1 MIKYTTKDI
10 VNRAKQLAD
19 LNNSDFISWNE
30 NINLLNESWQK
41 IYQQLN
47 DNGDKT
53 FIKEFETVASN
64 TIKLPCDFYQL
75 FAVELIPSCRQV
87 LRKAKS
93 EPESS
98 LTYDIEND
106 YLILYGTVSEK
117 LRIKYLPTPQTLTL
131 QNETK
136 DINADFSEVFS
147 DVSEDKEI
155 KLLDCYKNKYL
166 YLEKNTE
173 ESNVRWKLH
182 IFNKDTNTTKDV
194 GNYTTTEITDAILGN
209 KNNVYYTTYSADN
222 VAYNIYFV
230 TNNGNVTTIQVDSES
245 SACLLKRDK
254 DVGAIVVKGSVIKLY
269 IDGESIEY
277 DISERVNTDV
287 IDNIVLDGKGIATFK
302 SINDYYISL
311 LLPTFENN
319 ENKWIQLDIDTTVN
333 LSVTETIPFEELDF
347 GYRNTYKRYSNVV
360 DGKTCISTKNMFYVD
375 GYGLFN
381 NDEYEVIGVNE
392 LNNDEGYGISI
403 IDTYDTNHV
412 LLHSHFV
419 DTLLLYPNNVYF
431 NFMAILLAISYKIKQ
446 NADITVL
453 STKYGEMEAQYFDS
467 LSRDVNNVVR
477 ITNVY

>member
-30 NINLLNESWQK
+30 NINLLNENWQK
-41 IYQQLN
+41 IYQQLI

-53 FIKEFETVASN
+53 FIKEFETVSLN
-64 TIKLPCDFYQL
+64 KIKLPCDFYQL
-75 FAVELIPSCRQV
+75 FSVELIPSCRQI

-93 EPESS
+93 ESESS

-117 LRIKYLPTPQTLTL
+117 IRIKYIPIPQTLTL

-136 DINADFSEVFS
+136 DIDSDFSSVYSSVLENEELKFM
-147 DVSEDKEI
+147 
-155 KLLDCYKNKYL
+155 DCYKNKYL
-166 YLEKNTE
+166 FLKKTKGTNICNLY
-173 ESNVRWKLH
+173 
-182 IFNKDTNTTKDV
+182 IFNKDTNEIKKITNDFS
-194 GNYTTTEITDAILGN
+194 YEITYAVIGYKNIVYFTSYN
-209 KNNVYYTTYSADN
+209 KSAKTYS
-222 VAYNIYFV
+222 IYSIKNGYV
-230 TNNGNVTTIQVDSES
+230 TVELGGTPKSPS
-245 SACLLKRDK
+245 LLKRDK
-254 DVGAIVVKGSVIKLY
+254 DVGAVY
-269 IDGESIEY
+269 IENKRMNIF
-277 DISERVNTDV
+277 VN
-287 IDNIVLDGKGIATFK
+287 DNIPLFPQIDSLDVVLSEGIGTYMSFT
-302 SINDYYISL
+302 NDYISF
-311 LLPTFENN
+311 LLPITNEKS
-319 ENKWIQLDIDTTVN
+319 ENKWIQLDIDLT
-333 LSVTETIPFEELDF
+333 TIPYVAIKTTPFEGLDF
-347 GYRNTYKRYSNVV
+347 GYSHTYKRYSNVIN
-360 DGKTCISTKNMFYVD
+360 GKVCISTKDMFYVD

-403 IDTYDTNHV
+403 VDTYNTNHV

-419 DTLLLYPNNVYF
+419 DTLLLYPNNIYF
-431 NFMAILLAISYKIKQ
+431 NFMAMLLAISYKIKQ

>member
-30 NINLLNESWQK
+30 NINLLNENWQK
-41 IYQQLN
+41 IYQQLI

-53 FIKEFETVASN
+53 FIKEFETVSLN
-64 TIKLPCDFYQL
+64 KIKLPCDFYQL
-75 FAVELIPSCRQV
+75 FSVELIPSCRQI

-117 LRIKYLPTPQTLTL
+117 VRIKYIPIPQTLTL

-136 DINADFSEVFS
+136 DINADFSSVYSSVLENEELKFM
-147 DVSEDKEI
+147 
-155 KLLDCYKNKYL
+155 DCYKNKYL
-166 YLEKNTE
+166 FLKKTNGTNICNLY
-173 ESNVRWKLH
+173 
-182 IFNKDTNTTKDV
+182 IFNKDTNEIKKITNDFS
-194 GNYTTTEITDAILGN
+194 YEITYAVIGYKN
-209 KNNVYYTTYSADN
+209 IVYFISRNENNKYSIYSIKNN
-222 VAYNIYFV
+222 IV
-230 TNNGNVTTIQVDSES
+230 TVELES
-245 SACLLKRDK
+245 FQTSPSLLKRDK
-254 DVGAIVVKGSVIKLY
+254 DVGAVY
-269 IDGESIEY
+269 IENNRMNIF
-277 DISERVNTDV
+277 VNDNRPLFPQ
-287 IDNIVLDGKGIATFK
+287 IDNLDVVLSEGIGTFMSFTK
-302 SINDYYISL
+302 DYISL
-311 LLPTFENN
+311 LLPIVNEKL
-319 ENKWIQLDIDTTVN
+319 ENKWIQLDVDLTTTPYVAIK
-333 LSVTETIPFEELDF
+333 TTPFEGLDF
-347 GYRNTYKRYSNVV
+347 GYSHTYKRYSNVIN
-360 DGKTCISTKNMFYVD
+360 GKVCISTKNMFYVD

-381 NDEYEVIGVNE
+381 NDEYEVIGINE

-403 IDTYDTNHV
+403 IDTYNTNHV

-419 DTLLLYPNNVYF
+419 DTLLLYPNNIYF
-431 NFMAILLAISYKIKQ
+431 SFMAILLAISYKIKQ
-446 NADITVL
+446 NADVTVL

>member
-30 NINLLNESWQK
+30 NINLLNENWQK
-41 IYQQLN
+41 IYQQLI

-53 FIKEFETVASN
+53 FIKEFETVSLN
-64 TIKLPCDFYQL
+64 KIKLPCDFYQL
-75 FAVELIPSCRQV
+75 FSVELIPSCRQI

-117 LRIKYLPTPQTLTL
+117 IRIKYIPIPQTLTL

-136 DINADFSEVFS
+136 DIDSDFSSVYSSVLENEELKFM
-147 DVSEDKEI
+147 
-155 KLLDCYKNKYL
+155 DCYKNKYL
-166 YLEKNTE
+166 FLKKTNGTNICNLY
-173 ESNVRWKLH
+173 
-182 IFNKDTNTTKDV
+182 IFNKDTNEIKKITNDFS
-194 GNYTTTEITDAILGN
+194 YEITYAVIGYKNIVYFISRDKSTSKYSIYSI
-209 KNNVYYTTYSADN
+209 KNN
-222 VAYNIYFV
+222 IV
-230 TNNGNVTTIQVDSES
+230 TAELEGTSTSPS
-245 SACLLKRDK
+245 LLKRDK
-254 DVGAIVVKGSVIKLY
+254 DVGAVY
-269 IDGESIEY
+269 IENKRINIFMND
-277 DISERVNTDV
+277 NTPLLPN
-287 IDNIVLDGKGIATFK
+287 IDNLDVVLSEGIGTFMSFTK
-302 SINDYYISL
+302 DYISL
-311 LLPTFENN
+311 LLPIVNEKS
-319 ENKWIQLDIDTTVN
+319 ENKWIQLDVDLTTTPYVA
-333 LSVTETIPFEELDF
+333 TKTTPFEGLDF
-347 GYRNTYKRYSNVV
+347 GYSHTYKRYSNVIN
-360 DGKTCISTKNMFYVD
+360 GKVCISTKDMFYVD

-381 NDEYEVIGVNE
+381 NDEYEVIGVND

-403 IDTYDTNHV
+403 IDTYNTNHV

-419 DTLLLYPNNVYF
+419 DTLLLYPNNIYF

>member
-30 NINLLNESWQK
+30 NINLLNENWQK
-41 IYQQLN
+41 IYQQLI

-53 FIKEFETVASN
+53 FIKEFETVSLN
-64 TIKLPCDFYQL
+64 KIKLPCDFYQL
-75 FAVELIPSCRQV
+75 FSVELIPSCRQI

-117 LRIKYLPTPQTLTL
+117 IRIKYIPIPQTLTL

-136 DINADFSEVFS
+136 DIDSDFNSVYSSVLENEELKFM
-147 DVSEDKEI
+147 
-155 KLLDCYKNKYL
+155 DCYKNKYL
-166 YLEKNTE
+166 FIKKTNGTNICNLY
-173 ESNVRWKLH
+173 
-182 IFNKDTNTTKDV
+182 IFNKDTNEIKKITNDFS
-194 GNYTTTEITDAILGN
+194 NEITYAVIGYKNIVYFISRDKSTSKYSIYSI
-209 KNNVYYTTYSADN
+209 KNN
-222 VAYNIYFV
+222 IV
-230 TNNGNVTTIQVDSES
+230 TAELEGKSTSPS
-245 SACLLKRDK
+245 LLKRDK
-254 DVGAIVVKGSVIKLY
+254 DVGAVY
-269 IDGESIEY
+269 IENKRINIFMND
-277 DISERVNTDV
+277 NTPLFPN
-287 IDNIVLDGKGIATFK
+287 IDNLDVVLSEGIGTYMSFT
-302 SINDYYISL
+302 NDYISL
-311 LLPTFENN
+311 LLPITNENS
-319 ENKWIQLDIDTTVN
+319 ENKWIQLDVDLTTTPYVA
-333 LSVTETIPFEELDF
+333 TKTTPFEGLDF
-347 GYRNTYKRYSNVV
+347 GYSHTYKRYSNVIN
-360 DGKTCISTKNMFYVD
+360 GKVCISTKDMFYVD

-381 NDEYEVIGVNE
+381 NDEYEVIGVND

-403 IDTYDTNHV
+403 IDTYNTNHV

-419 DTLLLYPNNVYF
+419 DTLLLYPNNIYF

>member
-10 VNRAKQLAD
+10 INRAKQLAD

-30 NINLLNESWQK
+30 NVNLLNENWQK
-41 IYQQLN
+41 IYQQLI

-53 FIKEFETVASN
+53 FIKEFETVSLN
-64 TIKLPCDFYQL
+64 KIKLPCDFYQL
-75 FAVELIPSCRQV
+75 FSVELIPSCRQI

-98 LTYDIEND
+98 LMYDIEND

-117 LRIKYLPTPQTLTL
+117 IRIKYIPIPQTLTL

-136 DINADFSEVFS
+136 DINSDFSSVYSSVLENEELKFM
-147 DVSEDKEI
+147 
-155 KLLDCYKNKYL
+155 DCYKNKYL
-166 YLEKNTE
+166 FLKKTKGTNICNLY
-173 ESNVRWKLH
+173 
-182 IFNKDTNTTKDV
+182 IFNKDTNEIKKITNDFS
-194 GNYTTTEITDAILGN
+194 YEITYAVIGYKNIVYFTSYN
-209 KNNVYYTTYSADN
+209 KSTKTYS
-222 VAYNIYFV
+222 IYSIKNGYV
-230 TNNGNVTTIQVDSES
+230 TAELGGTPKSPS
-245 SACLLKRDK
+245 LLKRDK
-254 DVGAIVVKGSVIKLY
+254 DVGAIY
-269 IDGESIEY
+269 IENKRMNIF
-277 DISERVNTDV
+277 VNDNIPLFPQ
-287 IDNIVLDGKGIATFK
+287 IDNLDVVLSEGIGTFM
-302 SINDYYISL
+302 SFTNDYISF
-311 LLPTFENN
+311 LLPITNEKS
-319 ENKWIQLDIDTTVN
+319 ENKWIQLDVDLTTTPYVA
-333 LSVTETIPFEELDF
+333 TKTTPFEGLDF
-347 GYRNTYKRYSNVV
+347 GYSHTYKRYSNVIN
-360 DGKTCISTKNMFYVD
+360 GKVCISTKDMFYVD

-403 IDTYDTNHV
+403 VDTYNTNHV

-419 DTLLLYPNNVYF
+419 DTLLLYPNNIYF
-431 NFMAILLAISYKIKQ
+431 NFMAMLLAISYKIKQ

>member
-30 NINLLNESWQK
+30 NINLLNENWQK
-41 IYQQLN
+41 IYQQLI

-53 FIKEFETVASN
+53 FIKEFETVSLN
-64 TIKLPCDFYQL
+64 KIKLPCDFYQL
-75 FAVELIPSCRQV
+75 FSVELIPSCRQI

-93 EPESS
+93 EQESS

-117 LRIKYLPTPQTLTL
+117 IRIKYIPIPQTLTL

-136 DINADFSEVFS
+136 DIDSDFNSVYSSILENEELKFM
-147 DVSEDKEI
+147 
-155 KLLDCYKNKYL
+155 DCYKNKYL
-166 YLEKNTE
+166 FLKKTNGTNICNLY
-173 ESNVRWKLH
+173 
-182 IFNKDTNTTKDV
+182 IFNKDTNEIKKITNDFS
-194 GNYTTTEITDAILGN
+194 YEITYAVIGYKNIVYFISRDKSTSKYSIYSI
-209 KNNVYYTTYSADN
+209 KNN
-222 VAYNIYFV
+222 IV
-230 TNNGNVTTIQVDSES
+230 TAELEGTSTSPS
-245 SACLLKRDK
+245 LLKRDK
-254 DVGAIVVKGSVIKLY
+254 DVGAVY
-269 IDGESIEY
+269 IENKCINIFMNDNIPLFP
-277 DISERVNTDV
+277 N
-287 IDNIVLDGKGIATFK
+287 IDNLDVVLSEGIGTFMSFTK
-302 SINDYYISL
+302 DYISL
-311 LLPTFENN
+311 LLPITNEKS
-319 ENKWIQLDIDTTVN
+319 ENKWIQLDVDLTTTPYVA
-333 LSVTETIPFEELDF
+333 TKTTPFEGLDF
-347 GYRNTYKRYSNVV
+347 GYSHTYKRYSNVIN
-360 DGKTCISTKNMFYVD
+360 GKVCISTKNMFYVD

-381 NDEYEVIGVNE
+381 NDEYEVIGVND

-403 IDTYDTNHV
+403 IDTYNTNHV

-419 DTLLLYPNNVYF
+419 DTLLLYPNNIYF

-446 NADITVL
+446 NADVTVL

>member
-30 NINLLNESWQK
+30 NINLLNENWQK
-41 IYQQLN
+41 IYQQLI

-53 FIKEFETVASN
+53 FIKEFETVSLN
-64 TIKLPCDFYQL
+64 KIKLPCDFYQL
-75 FAVELIPSCRQV
+75 FSVELIPSCRQI

-117 LRIKYLPTPQTLTL
+117 IRIKYIPIPQTLTL

-136 DINADFSEVFS
+136 DIDSDFSSVYSSVLENEELKFM
-147 DVSEDKEI
+147 
-155 KLLDCYKNKYL
+155 DCYKNKYL
-166 YLEKNTE
+166 FLKKTNGTNICNLY
-173 ESNVRWKLH
+173 
-182 IFNKDTNTTKDV
+182 IFNKDTNEIKKITNDFS
-194 GNYTTTEITDAILGN
+194 YEITYAVIGY
-209 KNNVYYTTYSADN
+209 KNIVYFTSYDKSAKTYS
-222 VAYNIYFV
+222 IYVIRDGYV
-230 TNNGNVTTIQVDSES
+230 TAELGDIPKPPS
-245 SACLLKRDK
+245 LLKRDK
-254 DVGAIVVKGSVIKLY
+254 DVGAIY
-269 IDGESIEY
+269 IENKSMNIFINDNIPLFP
-277 DISERVNTDV
+277 N
-287 IDNIVLDGKGIATFK
+287 IDNLDVVLSEGIGTYMSFT
-302 SINDYYISL
+302 NDYISL
-311 LLPTFENN
+311 LLPIVNEKS
-319 ENKWIQLDIDTTVN
+319 ENKWIQLDVDLTTTPYVA
-333 LSVTETIPFEELDF
+333 TKTTPFEGLDF
-347 GYRNTYKRYSNVV
+347 GYSHTYKRYSNVIN
-360 DGKTCISTKNMFYVD
+360 GKVCISTKDMFYVD

-403 IDTYDTNHV
+403 IDTYNTNHV

-419 DTLLLYPNNVYF
+419 DTLLLYPNNIYF
-431 NFMAILLAISYKIKQ
+431 NFMAMLLAISYKIKQ

>member
-30 NINLLNESWQK
+30 NINLLNENWQK
-41 IYQQLN
+41 IYQQLI

-53 FIKEFETVASN
+53 FIKEFETVSLN
-64 TIKLPCDFYQL
+64 KIKLPCDFYQL
-75 FAVELIPSCRQV
+75 FSVELIPSCRQI

-117 LRIKYLPTPQTLTL
+117 IRIKYIPIPQTLTL

-136 DINADFSEVFS
+136 DINADFSSVYSSVLENEELKFM
-147 DVSEDKEI
+147 
-155 KLLDCYKNKYL
+155 DCYKNKYL
-166 YLEKNTE
+166 FLKKTKGT
-173 ESNVRWKLH
+173 NVCNLY
-182 IFNKDTNTTKDV
+182 IFNKDTNEIKKITNDFS
-194 GNYTTTEITDAILGN
+194 YEITYAVIGYKN
-209 KNNVYYTTYSADN
+209 IVYFISRNENNKYSIYSIKNN
-222 VAYNIYFV
+222 IV
-230 TNNGNVTTIQVDSES
+230 TIELGAFPTSPS
-245 SACLLKRDK
+245 LLKRDK
-254 DVGAIVVKGSVIKLY
+254 DVGAVY
-269 IDGESIEY
+269 IENKHMNIFINDNIPLFP
-277 DISERVNTDV
+277 N
-287 IDNIVLDGKGIATFK
+287 IDNLDVVLSEGIGTFM
-302 SINDYYISL
+302 SFTNDYISL
-311 LLPTFENN
+311 LLPIVNEKS
-319 ENKWIQLDIDTTVN
+319 ENKWIQLDVDLTTTPYVAIK
-333 LSVTETIPFEELDF
+333 TTPFEGLDF
-347 GYRNTYKRYSNVV
+347 GYSHTYKRYSNVIN
-360 DGKTCISTKNMFYVD
+360 GKVCISTKDMFYVD

-403 IDTYDTNHV
+403 VDTYNTNHV

-419 DTLLLYPNNVYF
+419 DTLLLYPNNIYF
-431 NFMAILLAISYKIKQ
+431 NFMAMLLAISYKIKQ

-477 ITNVY
+477 ITNIY

>member
-30 NINLLNESWQK
+30 NINLLNENWQK
-41 IYQQLN
+41 IYQQLI

-53 FIKEFETVASN
+53 FIKEFETVSLN
-64 TIKLPCDFYQL
+64 KIKLPCDFYQL
-75 FAVELIPSCRQV
+75 FSVELIPSCRQI

-93 EPESS
+93 ESESS

-117 LRIKYLPTPQTLTL
+117 IRIKYIPIPQTLTL

-136 DINADFSEVFS
+136 DIDSDFSNVYSSILENEELKFM
-147 DVSEDKEI
+147 
-155 KLLDCYKNKYL
+155 DCYKNKYL
-166 YLEKNTE
+166 FLKKTNGTNICNLY
-173 ESNVRWKLH
+173 
-182 IFNKDTNTTKDV
+182 IFNKDTNEIKKITNDFS
-194 GNYTTTEITDAILGN
+194 NEITYAVIGYKNIVYFISRDKSTSKYSIYSI
-209 KNNVYYTTYSADN
+209 KNN
-222 VAYNIYFV
+222 IV
-230 TNNGNVTTIQVDSES
+230 TAELEGTSTSPS
-245 SACLLKRDK
+245 LLKRDK
-254 DVGAIVVKGSVIKLY
+254 DVGAIY
-269 IDGESIEY
+269 IENKRMNIF
-277 DISERVNTDV
+277 VNDDKPLFPN
-287 IDNIVLDGKGIATFK
+287 IDNLDVVLSEGIGTYMSFTK
-302 SINDYYISL
+302 DYISL
-311 LLPTFENN
+311 LLPIVNEKS
-319 ENKWIQLDIDTTVN
+319 ENKWIQLDVDLTTTPYVA
-333 LSVTETIPFEELDF
+333 TKTTPFEGLDF
-347 GYRNTYKRYSNVV
+347 GYSHTYKRYSNVIN
-360 DGKTCISTKNMFYVD
+360 GKVCISTKNMFYVD

-403 IDTYDTNHV
+403 IDTYNTNHV

-419 DTLLLYPNNVYF
+419 DTLLLYPNNIYF

-446 NADITVL
+446 NADINVL

>member
-30 NINLLNESWQK
+30 NINLLNENWQK
-41 IYQQLN
+41 IYQQLI

-53 FIKEFETVASN
+53 FIKEFETVSLN
-64 TIKLPCDFYQL
+64 KIKLPCDFYQL
-75 FAVELIPSCRQV
+75 FSVELIPSCRQI

-117 LRIKYLPTPQTLTL
+117 IRIKYIPIPQTLTL

-136 DINADFSEVFS
+136 DINADFSSVYSSVLENEELKFM
-147 DVSEDKEI
+147 
-155 KLLDCYKNKYL
+155 DCYKNKYL
-166 YLEKNTE
+166 FLKKTNGTNICNLY
-173 ESNVRWKLH
+173 
-182 IFNKDTNTTKDV
+182 IFNKDTNEIKKITNDFS
-194 GNYTTTEITDAILGN
+194 YEITYAVIGYKN
-209 KNNVYYTTYSADN
+209 IVYFISRNENNKYSIYSIKNN
-222 VAYNIYFV
+222 IV
-230 TNNGNVTTIQVDSES
+230 TVELGAFQTSPS
-245 SACLLKRDK
+245 LLKRDK
-254 DVGAIVVKGSVIKLY
+254 DVGAVY
-269 IDGESIEY
+269 IENNRINIFMND
-277 DISERVNTDV
+277 NTPLFPN
-287 IDNIVLDGKGIATFK
+287 IDNLDVVLSEGIGTYMSFT
-302 SINDYYISL
+302 NDYISL
-311 LLPTFENN
+311 LLPIVNEKS
-319 ENKWIQLDIDTTVN
+319 ENKWIQLDVDLTTTPYVA
-333 LSVTETIPFEELDF
+333 TKTTPFEGLDF
-347 GYRNTYKRYSNVV
+347 GYSHTYKRYSNVIN
-360 DGKTCISTKNMFYVD
+360 GKVCISTKDMFYVD

-392 LNNDEGYGISI
+392 LNDNEGYGISI
-403 IDTYDTNHV
+403 IDTYNTNHV

-419 DTLLLYPNNVYF
+419 DTLLLYPNNIYF

>member
-30 NINLLNESWQK
+30 NINLLNENWQK
-41 IYQQLN
+41 IYQQLI

-53 FIKEFETVASN
+53 FIKEFETVSLN
-64 TIKLPCDFYQL
+64 KIKLPCDFYQL
-75 FAVELIPSCRQV
+75 FSVELIPSCRQI

-117 LRIKYLPTPQTLTL
+117 VRIKYIPTPQTLTL

-136 DINADFSEVFS
+136 DINADFSSVYSSVLENEELKFM
-147 DVSEDKEI
+147 
-155 KLLDCYKNKYL
+155 DCYKNKYL
-166 YLEKNTE
+166 FLKKTNGTNICNLY
-173 ESNVRWKLH
+173 
-182 IFNKDTNTTKDV
+182 IFNKDTNEIKKITNDFS
-194 GNYTTTEITDAILGN
+194 YEITYAVIGYKN
-209 KNNVYYTTYSADN
+209 IVYFISRNENNKYSIYSIKNN
-222 VAYNIYFV
+222 IV
-230 TNNGNVTTIQVDSES
+230 TVELGAFQTSPS
-245 SACLLKRDK
+245 LLKRDK
-254 DVGAIVVKGSVIKLY
+254 DVGAVY
-269 IDGESIEY
+269 IENNRMNIF
-277 DISERVNTDV
+277 VNNNRPLFPN
-287 IDNIVLDGKGIATFK
+287 IDNLDVVLSEGIGTFM
-302 SINDYYISL
+302 SFTNDYISL
-311 LLPTFENN
+311 LLPIVNEKL
-319 ENKWIQLDIDTTVN
+319 ENKWIQLDVDLTTTPYVAIK
-333 LSVTETIPFEELDF
+333 TTPFEGLDF
-347 GYRNTYKRYSNVV
+347 GYSHTYKRYSNVIN
-360 DGKTCISTKNMFYVD
+360 GKVCISTKDMFYVD

-403 IDTYDTNHV
+403 IDTYNTNHV

-419 DTLLLYPNNVYF
+419 DTLLVYPNNIYF

-446 NADITVL
+446 NADVTVL

>member
-30 NINLLNESWQK
+30 NINLLNENWQK
-41 IYQQLN
+41 IYQQLI

-53 FIKEFETVASN
+53 FIKEFETVSLN
-64 TIKLPCDFYQL
+64 KIKLPCDFYQL
-75 FAVELIPSCRQV
+75 FSVELIPSCRQI

-117 LRIKYLPTPQTLTL
+117 IRIKYIPIPQTLTL

-136 DINADFSEVFS
+136 DIDSDFNSVYSSVLENEELKFM
-147 DVSEDKEI
+147 
-155 KLLDCYKNKYL
+155 DCYKNKYL
-166 YLEKNTE
+166 FLKKTNGTDICNLY
-173 ESNVRWKLH
+173 
-182 IFNKDTNTTKDV
+182 IFNKDTNEIKKITNDFS
-194 GNYTTTEITDAILGN
+194 NEITYAVIGYKNIVYFISRDKSTSKYSIYSI
-209 KNNVYYTTYSADN
+209 KNN
-222 VAYNIYFV
+222 IV
-230 TNNGNVTTIQVDSES
+230 TAELEGTSTSPS
-245 SACLLKRDK
+245 LLKRDK
-254 DVGAIVVKGSVIKLY
+254 DVGAVY
-269 IDGESIEY
+269 IEGKSMNIF
-277 DISERVNTDV
+277 VNDDKPLFPN
-287 IDNIVLDGKGIATFK
+287 IDNLDVVLSEGIGTYMSFT
-302 SINDYYISL
+302 NDYISL
-311 LLPTFENN
+311 LLPITNENS
-319 ENKWIQLDIDTTVN
+319 ENKWIQLDVDLTTTPYVA
-333 LSVTETIPFEELDF
+333 TKTTPFEGLDF
-347 GYRNTYKRYSNVV
+347 GYSHTYKRYSNVIN
-360 DGKTCISTKNMFYVD
+360 GKVCISTKDMFYVD

-381 NDEYEVIGVNE
+381 NDEYEVIGVND

-403 IDTYDTNHV
+403 IDTYNTNHV

-419 DTLLLYPNNVYF
+419 DTLLLYPNNIYF
-431 NFMAILLAISYKIKQ
+431 SFMAILLAISYKIKQ
-446 NADITVL
+446 NADVTVL

>member
-30 NINLLNESWQK
+30 NINLLNENWQK
-41 IYQQLN
+41 IYQQLI

-53 FIKEFETVASN
+53 FIKEFETVSLN
-64 TIKLPCDFYQL
+64 KIKLPCDFYQL
-75 FAVELIPSCRQV
+75 FSVELIPSCRQI

-117 LRIKYLPTPQTLTL
+117 IRIKYIPIPQTLTL

-136 DINADFSEVFS
+136 DIDSDFSSVYSSVLENEELKFM
-147 DVSEDKEI
+147 
-155 KLLDCYKNKYL
+155 DCYKNKYL
-166 YLEKNTE
+166 FLKKTNGTNICNLY
-173 ESNVRWKLH
+173 
-182 IFNKDTNTTKDV
+182 IFNKDTNEIKKITNDFS
-194 GNYTTTEITDAILGN
+194 YEITYAVIGYKNIVYFISRDKSTSKYSIYSI
-209 KNNVYYTTYSADN
+209 KNNI
-222 VAYNIYFV
+222 VAV
-230 TNNGNVTTIQVDSES
+230 ELGGKSTSPS
-245 SACLLKRDK
+245 LLKRDK
-254 DVGAIVVKGSVIKLY
+254 DVGAVY
-269 IDGESIEY
+269 IENKRINIFMND
-277 DISERVNTDV
+277 NTPLFPN
-287 IDNIVLDGKGIATFK
+287 IDNLDVVLSEGIGTYMSFT
-302 SINDYYISL
+302 NDYISL
-311 LLPTFENN
+311 LLPITNEKS
-319 ENKWIQLDIDTTVN
+319 ENKWIQLDVDLTTTPYVA
-333 LSVTETIPFEELDF
+333 TKTTPFEGLDF
-347 GYRNTYKRYSNVV
+347 GYSHTYKRYSNVIN
-360 DGKTCISTKNMFYVD
+360 GKVCISTKNMFYVD

-381 NDEYEVIGVNE
+381 NDEYEVIGVND

-403 IDTYDTNHV
+403 IDTYNTNHV

-419 DTLLLYPNNVYF
+419 DTLLLYPNNICF

-446 NADITVL
+446 NADVTVL

>member
-30 NINLLNESWQK
+30 NINLLNENWQK
-41 IYQQLN
+41 IYQQLI

-53 FIKEFETVASN
+53 FIKEFETVSLN
-64 TIKLPCDFYQL
+64 KIKLPCDFYQL
-75 FAVELIPSCRQV
+75 FSVELIPSCRQI

-117 LRIKYLPTPQTLTL
+117 IRIKYIPIPQTLTL

-136 DINADFSEVFS
+136 DIDSDFNSVYSSILENEELKFM
-147 DVSEDKEI
+147 
-155 KLLDCYKNKYL
+155 DCYKNKYL
-166 YLEKNTE
+166 FLKKTKGTGICNLY
-173 ESNVRWKLH
+173 
-182 IFNKDTNTTKDV
+182 IFNKDTNEIKKITNDFS
-194 GNYTTTEITDAILGN
+194 YEITYAVIGYKNIVYFISRDKSTRKYSIYSI
-209 KNNVYYTTYSADN
+209 KNNI
-222 VAYNIYFV
+222 VAV
-230 TNNGNVTTIQVDSES
+230 ELGGKSTSPS
-245 SACLLKRDK
+245 LLKRDK
-254 DVGAIVVKGSVIKLY
+254 DVGAVY
-269 IDGESIEY
+269 IE
-277 DISERVNTDV
+277 N
-287 IDNIVLDGKGIATFK
+287 K
-302 SINDYYISL
+302 SINIFMNDNTPLFPNIDNLDVVLSEGIGTFMSFTNDYISL
-311 LLPTFENN
+311 LLPITNEKS
-319 ENKWIQLDIDTTVN
+319 ENKWIQLDVDLTTTPYVA
-333 LSVTETIPFEELDF
+333 TKTTPFEGLDF
-347 GYRNTYKRYSNVV
+347 GYSHTYKRYSNVIN
-360 DGKTCISTKNMFYVD
+360 GKVCISTKNMFYVD

-381 NDEYEVIGVNE
+381 NDEYEVIGVND

-403 IDTYDTNHV
+403 IDMYNTNHV

-419 DTLLLYPNNVYF
+419 DTLLLYPNNIYF

-446 NADITVL
+446 NADVTVL

>member
-30 NINLLNESWQK
+30 NINLLNENWQK
-41 IYQQLN
+41 IYQQLI

-53 FIKEFETVASN
+53 FIKEFETVSLN
-64 TIKLPCDFYQL
+64 KIKLPCDFYQL
-75 FAVELIPSCRQV
+75 FSVELIPSCRQI

-93 EPESS
+93 ESESS

-117 LRIKYLPTPQTLTL
+117 IRIKYIPIPQTLTL

-136 DINADFSEVFS
+136 DIDSDFSSVYSSVLENEELKFM
-147 DVSEDKEI
+147 
-155 KLLDCYKNKYL
+155 DCYKNKYL
-166 YLEKNTE
+166 FLKKTNGTDICNLY
-173 ESNVRWKLH
+173 
-182 IFNKDTNTTKDV
+182 IFNKDTNEIKKITNDFS
-194 GNYTTTEITDAILGN
+194 NEITYAVIGYKNIVYFISRDKSTSKYSIYSI
-209 KNNVYYTTYSADN
+209 KNN
-222 VAYNIYFV
+222 IV
-230 TNNGNVTTIQVDSES
+230 TAELEGKSTSPS
-245 SACLLKRDK
+245 LLKRDK
-254 DVGAIVVKGSVIKLY
+254 DVGAVY
-269 IDGESIEY
+269 IENKCMNIFINDNIPLFP
-277 DISERVNTDV
+277 N
-287 IDNIVLDGKGIATFK
+287 IDNLDVVLSEGIGTYMSFT
-302 SINDYYISL
+302 NDYISL
-311 LLPTFENN
+311 LLPIVNEKS
-319 ENKWIQLDIDTTVN
+319 ENKWIQLDVDLTTTPYVA
-333 LSVTETIPFEELDF
+333 TKTTPFEGLDF
-347 GYRNTYKRYSNVV
+347 GYSHTYKRYSNVIN
-360 DGKTCISTKNMFYVD
+360 GKVCISTKNMFYVD

-381 NDEYEVIGVNE
+381 NDEYEVIGVND

-403 IDTYDTNHV
+403 IDTYNTNHV

-419 DTLLLYPNNVYF
+419 DTLLLYPNNIYF

-446 NADITVL
+446 NADVTVL

>member
-30 NINLLNESWQK
+30 NINLLNENWQK
-41 IYQQLN
+41 IYQQLI

-53 FIKEFETVASN
+53 FIKEFETVSLN
-64 TIKLPCDFYQL
+64 KIKLPCDFYQL
-75 FAVELIPSCRQV
+75 FSVELIPSCRQI

-117 LRIKYLPTPQTLTL
+117 IRIKYIPIPQTLTL

-136 DINADFSEVFS
+136 DIDSDFSSVYSSVLENEELKFM
-147 DVSEDKEI
+147 
-155 KLLDCYKNKYL
+155 DCYKNKYL
-166 YLEKNTE
+166 FLKKTKGTNICNLY
-173 ESNVRWKLH
+173 
-182 IFNKDTNTTKDV
+182 IFNKDTNEIKKITNDFS
-194 GNYTTTEITDAILGN
+194 YEITYAVIGYKNIVYFTSYN
-209 KNNVYYTTYSADN
+209 KSAKTYS
-222 VAYNIYFV
+222 IYSIKNGYV
-230 TNNGNVTTIQVDSES
+230 TVELGGTPKSPS
-245 SACLLKRDK
+245 LLKRDK
-254 DVGAIVVKGSVIKLY
+254 DVGAVY
-269 IDGESIEY
+269 IENKRMNIF
-277 DISERVNTDV
+277 VN
-287 IDNIVLDGKGIATFK
+287 DNIPLFPQIDSLDVVLSEGIGTYMSFT
-302 SINDYYISL
+302 NDYISF
-311 LLPTFENN
+311 LLPITNEKS
-319 ENKWIQLDIDTTVN
+319 ENKWIQLDVDLT
-333 LSVTETIPFEELDF
+333 TIPYVAIKTTPFEGLDF
-347 GYRNTYKRYSNVV
+347 GYSHTYKRYSNVIN
-360 DGKTCISTKNMFYVD
+360 GKVCISTKDMFYVD

-403 IDTYDTNHV
+403 VDTYNTNHV

-419 DTLLLYPNNVYF
+419 DTLLLYPNNIYF
-431 NFMAILLAISYKIKQ
+431 NFMAMLLAISYKIKQ

>member
-30 NINLLNESWQK
+30 NINLLNENWQK
-41 IYQQLN
+41 IYQQLI

-53 FIKEFETVASN
+53 FIKEFETVSLN
-64 TIKLPCDFYQL
+64 KIKLPCDFYQL
-75 FAVELIPSCRQV
+75 FSVELIPSCRQI

-117 LRIKYLPTPQTLTL
+117 IRIKYIPIPQTLTL

-136 DINADFSEVFS
+136 DINADFSSVYSSVLENEELKFM
-147 DVSEDKEI
+147 
-155 KLLDCYKNKYL
+155 DCYKNKYL
-166 YLEKNTE
+166 FLKKTNGTNICNLY
-173 ESNVRWKLH
+173 
-182 IFNKDTNTTKDV
+182 IFNKDTNEIKKITNDFSYDITYAVIGYKNIVYFISRDKSTSKYSIYSIK
-194 GNYTTTEITDAILGN
+194 NNTLTTELSNAPT
-209 KNNVYYTTYSADN
+209 SP
-222 VAYNIYFV
+222 
-230 TNNGNVTTIQVDSES
+230 S
-245 SACLLKRDK
+245 LLKRDK
-254 DVGAIVVKGSVIKLY
+254 DVGAVYIEDKRIYVFENDNKPLIGIY
-269 IDGESIEY
+269 IDNL
-277 DISERVNTDV
+277 DVVLSE
-287 IDNIVLDGKGIATFK
+287 GIGTFM
-302 SINDYYISL
+302 SFTNDYISL
-311 LLPTFENN
+311 LLPIVNEKS
-319 ENKWIQLDIDTTVN
+319 ENKWIQLDVDLTTTPYVA
-333 LSVTETIPFEELDF
+333 TKTTPFEGLDF
-347 GYRNTYKRYSNVV
+347 GYAYTYKRYSNVIN
-360 DGKTCISTKNMFYVD
+360 GKVCISTKDMFYVD

-403 IDTYDTNHV
+403 VDTYNTNHV

-419 DTLLLYPNNVYF
+419 DTLLLYPNNIYF
-431 NFMAILLAISYKIKQ
+431 NFMAMLLAISYKIKQ

>member
-30 NINLLNESWQK
+30 NINLLNENWQK
-41 IYQQLN
+41 IYQQLI

-53 FIKEFETVASN
+53 FIKEFETVSLN
-64 TIKLPCDFYQL
+64 KIKLPCDFYQL
-75 FAVELIPSCRQV
+75 FSVELIPSCRQI

-117 LRIKYLPTPQTLTL
+117 VRIKYIPIPQTLTL

-136 DINADFSEVFS
+136 DINADFSSVYSSVLENEELKFM
-147 DVSEDKEI
+147 
-155 KLLDCYKNKYL
+155 DCYKNKYL
-166 YLEKNTE
+166 FLKKTNGTNICNLY
-173 ESNVRWKLH
+173 
-182 IFNKDTNTTKDV
+182 IFNKDTNEIKKITNDFS
-194 GNYTTTEITDAILGN
+194 YEITYAVIGYKN
-209 KNNVYYTTYSADN
+209 IVYFISRNENNKYSIYSIKNN
-222 VAYNIYFV
+222 IV
-230 TNNGNVTTIQVDSES
+230 TVELGAFQTSPS
-245 SACLLKRDK
+245 LLKRDK
-254 DVGAIVVKGSVIKLY
+254 DVGAVY
-269 IDGESIEY
+269 IENNRMNIF
-277 DISERVNTDV
+277 VNDNRPLFPN
-287 IDNIVLDGKGIATFK
+287 IDNLDVVLSEGIGTFM
-302 SINDYYISL
+302 SFTNDYISL
-311 LLPTFENN
+311 LLPIVNEKL
-319 ENKWIQLDIDTTVN
+319 ENKWIQLDVDLTTTPYVAIK
-333 LSVTETIPFEELDF
+333 TTPFEGLDF
-347 GYRNTYKRYSNVV
+347 GYSRTYKRYSNVIN
-360 DGKTCISTKNMFYVD
+360 GKVCISTKDMFYVD

-403 IDTYDTNHV
+403 IDKYNTNHV

-419 DTLLLYPNNVYF
+419 DTLLLYPNNIYF

-446 NADITVL
+446 NADVTVL

>member
-30 NINLLNESWQK
+30 NINLLNENWQK
-41 IYQQLN
+41 IYQQLI

-53 FIKEFETVASN
+53 FIKEFETVSLN
-64 TIKLPCDFYQL
+64 KIKLPCDFYQL
-75 FAVELIPSCRQV
+75 FSVELIPSCRQI

-117 LRIKYLPTPQTLTL
+117 VRIKYIPIPQTLTL

-136 DINADFSEVFS
+136 DINADFSSVYSSVLENEELKFM
-147 DVSEDKEI
+147 
-155 KLLDCYKNKYL
+155 DCYKNKYL
-166 YLEKNTE
+166 FLKKTNGTNICNLY
-173 ESNVRWKLH
+173 
-182 IFNKDTNTTKDV
+182 IFNKDTNEIKKITNDFS
-194 GNYTTTEITDAILGN
+194 YEITYAVIGYKN
-209 KNNVYYTTYSADN
+209 IVYFISRNENNKYSIYSIKNN
-222 VAYNIYFV
+222 IV
-230 TNNGNVTTIQVDSES
+230 TIELGAFRTSPS
-245 SACLLKRDK
+245 LLKRDK
-254 DVGAIVVKGSVIKLY
+254 DVGAVY
-269 IDGESIEY
+269 IENNRINIFMNDN
-277 DISERVNTDV
+277 RPLFPN
-287 IDNIVLDGKGIATFK
+287 IDNLDVVLSEGIGTFMSFTK
-302 SINDYYISL
+302 DYISL
-311 LLPTFENN
+311 LLPIVNEKL
-319 ENKWIQLDIDTTVN
+319 ENKWIQLDVDLTTTPYVA
-333 LSVTETIPFEELDF
+333 TKTTPFEGLDF
-347 GYRNTYKRYSNVV
+347 GYSHTYKRYSNVIN
-360 DGKTCISTKNMFYVD
+360 GKVCISTKDMFYVD

-403 IDTYDTNHV
+403 IDTYNTNHV

-419 DTLLLYPNNVYF
+419 DTLLLYPNNIYF
-431 NFMAILLAISYKIKQ
+431 NFMAMLLAISYKIKQ

-477 ITNVY
+477 IANVY

>member
-30 NINLLNESWQK
+30 NINLLNENWQK
-41 IYQQLN
+41 IYQQLI

-53 FIKEFETVASN
+53 FIKEFETVSLN
-64 TIKLPCDFYQL
+64 KIKLPCDFYQL
-75 FAVELIPSCRQV
+75 FSVELIPSCRQI

-117 LRIKYLPTPQTLTL
+117 IRIKYIPIPQTLTL

-136 DINADFSEVFS
+136 DIDSDFNSVYSSVLENEELKFM
-147 DVSEDKEI
+147 
-155 KLLDCYKNKYL
+155 DCYKNKYL
-166 YLEKNTE
+166 FLKKTNGTDICNLY
-173 ESNVRWKLH
+173 
-182 IFNKDTNTTKDV
+182 IFNKDTNEIKKITNDFS
-194 GNYTTTEITDAILGN
+194 NEITYAVIGYKNIVYFISRDKSTSKYSIYSI
-209 KNNVYYTTYSADN
+209 KNN
-222 VAYNIYFV
+222 IV
-230 TNNGNVTTIQVDSES
+230 TAELEGTSTSPS
-245 SACLLKRDK
+245 LLKRDK
-254 DVGAIVVKGSVIKLY
+254 DVGAVY
-269 IDGESIEY
+269 IEGKSMNIF
-277 DISERVNTDV
+277 VNDDKPLFPN
-287 IDNIVLDGKGIATFK
+287 IDNLDVVLSEGIGTYMSFT
-302 SINDYYISL
+302 NDYISL
-311 LLPTFENN
+311 LLPITNENS
-319 ENKWIQLDIDTTVN
+319 ENKWIQLDVDLTTTPYVA
-333 LSVTETIPFEELDF
+333 TKTTPFEGLDF
-347 GYRNTYKRYSNVV
+347 GYSHTYKRYSNVIN
-360 DGKTCISTKNMFYVD
+360 GKVCISTKDMFYVD

-403 IDTYDTNHV
+403 IDTYNTNHV

-419 DTLLLYPNNVYF
+419 DTLLLYPNNIYF
-431 NFMAILLAISYKIKQ
+431 SFMAILLAISYKIKQ
-446 NADITVL
+446 NADVTVL

>member
-30 NINLLNESWQK
+30 NINLLNENWQK
-41 IYQQLN
+41 IYQQLI

-53 FIKEFETVASN
+53 FIKEFETVSLN
-64 TIKLPCDFYQL
+64 KIKLPCDFYQL
-75 FAVELIPSCRQV
+75 FSVELIPSCRQI

-117 LRIKYLPTPQTLTL
+117 VRIKYIPTPQTLTL

-136 DINADFSEVFS
+136 DINADFSSVYSSVLENEELKFM
-147 DVSEDKEI
+147 
-155 KLLDCYKNKYL
+155 DCYKNKYL
-166 YLEKNTE
+166 FLKKTKGT
-173 ESNVRWKLH
+173 NVCNLY
-182 IFNKDTNTTKDV
+182 IFNKDTNEIKKITNDFS
-194 GNYTTTEITDAILGN
+194 YEITYAVIGYKN
-209 KNNVYYTTYSADN
+209 IVYFISRNENNKYSIYSIKNN
-222 VAYNIYFV
+222 IV
-230 TNNGNVTTIQVDSES
+230 TAEQGDMPTSPS
-245 SACLLKRDK
+245 LLKRDK
-254 DVGAIVVKGSVIKLY
+254 DVGAVY
-269 IDGESIEY
+269 IENKRINIFMND
-277 DISERVNTDV
+277 NTSLFPN
-287 IDNIVLDGKGIATFK
+287 IDNLDVVLSEGIGTFMSFTK
-302 SINDYYISL
+302 DYISL
-311 LLPTFENN
+311 LLPIVNEKL
-319 ENKWIQLDIDTTVN
+319 ENKWIQLDVDLTTTPYVA
-333 LSVTETIPFEELDF
+333 TKTTPFEGLDF
-347 GYRNTYKRYSNVV
+347 GYSHTYKRYSNVIN
-360 DGKTCISTKNMFYVD
+360 GKVCISTKDMFYVD

-392 LNNDEGYGISI
+392 LNDNEGYGISI
-403 IDTYDTNHV
+403 IDTYNTNHV

-419 DTLLLYPNNVYF
+419 DTLLLYPNNIYF
-431 NFMAILLAISYKIKQ
+431 NFMAMLLAISYKIKQ

-467 LSRDVNNVVR
+467 LSRDVNNVIR

>member
-30 NINLLNESWQK
+30 NINLLNENWQK
-41 IYQQLN
+41 IYQQLI

-53 FIKEFETVASN
+53 FIKEFETVSLN
-64 TIKLPCDFYQL
+64 KIKLPCDFYQL
-75 FAVELIPSCRQV
+75 FSVELIPSCRQI

-117 LRIKYLPTPQTLTL
+117 IRIKYIPIPQTLTL

-136 DINADFSEVFS
+136 DIDSDFNSVYSSVLENEELKFM
-147 DVSEDKEI
+147 
-155 KLLDCYKNKYL
+155 DCYKNKYL
-166 YLEKNTE
+166 FLKKTNGTDICNLY
-173 ESNVRWKLH
+173 
-182 IFNKDTNTTKDV
+182 IFNKDTNEIKKITNDFS
-194 GNYTTTEITDAILGN
+194 NEITYAVIGYKNIVYFISRDKSTSKYSIYSI
-209 KNNVYYTTYSADN
+209 KNN
-222 VAYNIYFV
+222 IV
-230 TNNGNVTTIQVDSES
+230 TAELEGKSTSPS
-245 SACLLKRDK
+245 LLKRDK
-254 DVGAIVVKGSVIKLY
+254 DVGAVY
-269 IDGESIEY
+269 IEGKSMNIF
-277 DISERVNTDV
+277 VNDDKPLFPN
-287 IDNIVLDGKGIATFK
+287 IDNLDVVLSEGIGTYMSFT
-302 SINDYYISL
+302 NDYISL
-311 LLPTFENN
+311 LLPITNEKL
-319 ENKWIQLDIDTTVN
+319 ENKWIQLDVDLTTTPYVA
-333 LSVTETIPFEELDF
+333 TKTTPFEGLDF
-347 GYRNTYKRYSNVV
+347 GYSHTYKRYSNVIN
-360 DGKTCISTKNMFYVD
+360 GKVCISTKDMFYVD

-403 IDTYDTNHV
+403 IDTYNTNHV

-419 DTLLLYPNNVYF
+419 DTLLLYPNNIYF
-431 NFMAILLAISYKIKQ
+431 NFMAMLLAISYKIKQ
-446 NADITVL
+446 NADVTVL